1 MIVLSQLCSK
11 NVNAN
16 PAAVAQAIEYET
28 VVFKVSGGGT
38 REHPITPYEG
48 PPTPEKDMRWYELM
62 DGNSNRSENQRAKLI
77 IGSWNDLS
85 NSRNE

>member
-1 MIVLSQLCSK
+1 VSTYLLKST
-11 NVNAN
+11 VRNAN
-16 PAAVAQAIEYET
+16 FHTAAVAEAIEYET

-62 DGNSNRSENQRAKLI
+62 DGNSITQKVKIKANNWKSE
-77 IGSWNDLS
+77 
-85 NSRNE
+85 